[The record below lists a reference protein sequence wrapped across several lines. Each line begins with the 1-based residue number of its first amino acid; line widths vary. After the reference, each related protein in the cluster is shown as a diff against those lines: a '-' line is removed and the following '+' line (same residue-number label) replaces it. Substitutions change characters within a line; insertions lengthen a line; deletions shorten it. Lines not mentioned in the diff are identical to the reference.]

1 VVADE
6 ANNGERADAAAGP
19 SSQANRWPLLWTA
32 VTAALRDVLE
42 PLLAAALRHRLPA
55 EPGVHLVDVSLTSHA
70 GFHRNVQEPTCC
82 YALAARS
89 ARAADEEAGQ
99 SAGEAVWVDVAT
111 EIAYPIIDL
120 LLGGSGGRAAVM
132 DRPLTAVER
141 RLLRRLPEAVA
152 ECFSTA
158 AEGEGVSVA
167 LSDSPAHAAPPQPA
181 GRPEAVL
188 LTFRLTCRGADGA
201 VRVCMPISLLEAVLA
216 RATADLGPGA
226 AVELSAAWPESSLPA
241 SELAALRVGD
251 ILATDAPLD
260 DEVTVRLAGVAKFA
274 ARLGACR
281 GKRAI
286 TITRPLPPAKP
297 Q

>member
-6 ANNGERADAAAGP
+6 VNNGERAGAAAGP
-19 SSQANRWPLLWTA
+19 PSQANRWPLLWTA

-42 PLLAAALRHRLPA
+42 PLLAAALRRRLPA
-55 EPGVHLVDVSLTSHA
+55 EAGVHLVDVSLSSHA
-70 GFHRNVQEPTCC
+70 SFHRNVQEPTCC
-82 YALAARS
+82 YALAVRF
-89 ARAADEEAGQ
+89 ARAADEAGQ
-99 SAGEAVWVDVAT
+99 SAGEVVWVDVAT

-152 ECFSTA
+152 ESLSTA
-158 AEGEGVSVA
+158 AAGDGVSVA
-167 LSDSPAHAAPPQPA
+167 LSDDPAHAAPPQPA

-188 LTFRLTCRGADGA
+188 LTFRLTCRGADGT

-216 RATADLGPGA
+216 RATADLGPSA

-286 TITRPLPPAKP
+286 TITRPLLPARP
-297 Q
+297 E